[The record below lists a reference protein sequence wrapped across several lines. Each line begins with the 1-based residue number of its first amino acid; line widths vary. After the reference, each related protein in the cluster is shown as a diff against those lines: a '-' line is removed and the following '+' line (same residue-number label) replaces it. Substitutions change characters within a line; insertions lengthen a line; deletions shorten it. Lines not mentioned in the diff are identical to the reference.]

1 MAGKGLSDRQKR
13 FIDAYLTCWNASEAA
28 RQAGYSKKTARFIGS
43 ENLTKPNI
51 RAAIDARLA
60 DMRMGANEVL
70 ARLSAHASG
79 TLTPFIQV
87 SGENAFVDLTTDEA
101 KANLHL
107 IKEIETE
114 RRTYGKEENPVE
126 EFRVK
131 LKIHDPQAALVQLGR
146 YHKLFV
152 DRVDSTTWNIDF
164 SKLTDEQLDRLAAGE
179 DPRAVL
185 ARQGEAAPG
194 APEARVAA
202 ESRSSKPTPT
212 DAAK

>member
-51 RAAIDARLA
+51 RAAIDARLVEKRMSA
-60 DMRMGANEVL
+60 DEVL
-70 ARLSAHASG
+70 ARLSAQASG
-79 TLTPFIQV
+79 TLTPFLNVQ
-87 SGENAFVDLTTDEA
+87 GEDAYVDLTTDEA

-114 RRTYGKEENPVE
+114 RRRYGKEDNPVE
-126 EFRVK
+126 EFKVK

-146 YHKLFV
+146 YHKLFTDKVEV
-152 DRVDSTTWNIDF
+152 DDSGLDDDERAARITAILD
-164 SKLTDEQLDRLAAGE
+164 KARARRDRQTDG
-179 DPRAVL
+179 
-185 ARQGEAAPG
+185 G
-194 APEARVAA
+194 
-202 ESRSSKPTPT
+202 
-212 DAAK
+212 